1 MNMIKNGLV
10 IQHIDEQQVA
20 TYSLKEGEYTVTAQT
35 HGGLAPTLSYF
46 LDGEDVTDDIRALRF
61 SPIPPQSFLPEFEA
75 FQAMLY
81 EKEQHALQQ
90 LYDQYTIRPK
100 NMTAKQQVL
109 WSFGLLLIIALP
121 IFLVLYFM

>member
-1 MNMIKNGLV
+1 MIKNRLV
-10 IQHIDEQQVA
+10 IQYIDEQQVA
-20 TYSLKEGEYTVTAQT
+20 TYSLKKGEYTVTAQT

-109 WSFGLLLIIALP
+109 WSFGLLLIIAVP